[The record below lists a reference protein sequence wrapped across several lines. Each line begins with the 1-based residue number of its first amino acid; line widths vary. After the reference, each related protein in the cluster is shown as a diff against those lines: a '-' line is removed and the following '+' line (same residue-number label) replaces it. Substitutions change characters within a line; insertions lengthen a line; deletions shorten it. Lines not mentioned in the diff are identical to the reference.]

1 MAFLTLGW
9 PEKTEALK
17 TFYPTSVLVTGFDI
31 IFFWVARM
39 IMMGIKFMDEVPF
52 KEIYIHGLVRD
63 SHGQKMSKS
72 KGNVLDPIDLIDGIE
87 LETLVDKRTSGM
99 MQPHLAEKIAK
110 QTRKDFPDGIP
121 AFGTDALRFTFAAL
135 ASTGRDVN
143 FDLQRIEGYRNF
155 CNKLWN
161 AARYV
166 LMNTENEDCGQHN
179 AEVELNA
186 ADKWII
192 SLLQQTEDNIEKAIK
207 EYRFDRMAQSI
218 YEFTWNEYCDWY
230 LELSKS
236 VLLNDEASE
245 AAKRGTRQTLV
256 RVLETMLRM
265 AHPIM
270 PYITEEIW
278 QRVAP
283 LAGKSGDS
291 IMLQPYPAADHSK
304 IDNASMHEIEWI
316 KTFVI
321 GIRQI
326 RSGMDIKPSKPLP
339 VLLQNGSENDQ
350 ALSETHKH
358 YLQSLAK
365 IESIQWL
372 NDNEEAPDSATALV
386 GEMKILIPMAGLI
399 DKDAEAARLNKEI
412 EKLQKDIQRVEGKL
426 SNDSFIGKAP
436 EAVVQKERDKLSDM
450 QQALNGLSEQL
461 DKIKRL

>member
-1 MAFLTLGW
+1 
-9 PEKTEALK
+9 
-17 TFYPTSVLVTGFDI
+17 
-31 IFFWVARM
+31 M
-39 IMMGIKFMDEVPF
+39 IMMGLKFMDDVPF

-87 LETLVDKRTSGM
+87 LEALVDKRTSGM

-135 ASTGRDVN
+135 ASTGRDIN
-143 FDLQRIEGYRNF
+143 FDLNRIEGYRNF

-166 LMNTENEDCGQHN
+166 LMNTEDQDCGQDGSDI
-179 AEVELNA
+179 ELNA

-192 SLLQQTEDNIEKAIK
+192 SLLQHTESNIEKAIK
-207 EYRFDRMAQSI
+207 EYRFDRMAQNI

-236 VLLNDEASE
+236 VLFDDNASD
-245 AAKRGTRQTLV
+245 AAKRGTRRTLV
-256 RVLETMLRM
+256 RVLETLLRL
-265 AHPIM
+265 AHPVM

-278 QRVAP
+278 QKVAP
-283 LAGKSGDS
+283 LSGKDGDT
-291 IMLQPYPAADHSK
+291 IMLQDYPQADNSK
-304 IDNASMHEIEWI
+304 IDETATQEIEWVKSFI
-316 KTFVI
+316 V

-326 RSGMDIKPSKPLP
+326 RSGMDIKPGKPLP
-339 VLLQNGSENDQ
+339 VLLQNGSGHDRE
-350 ALSETHKH
+350 LSDKHKH
-358 YLQSLAK
+358 YLESLAK

-372 NDNEEAPDSATALV
+372 ANDEEAPESATALV

-399 DKDAEAARLNKEI
+399 DKDAEKARLSKEK
-412 EKLQKDIQRVEGKL
+412 EKRKMEIQRIEAKL
-426 SNDSFIGKAP
+426 SNENFIGKAP
-436 EAVVQKERDKLSDM
+436 EVVVQKERDKLAAL
-450 QQALNGLSEQL
+450 QQELKGISEQL
-461 DKIKRL
+461 EKISRL